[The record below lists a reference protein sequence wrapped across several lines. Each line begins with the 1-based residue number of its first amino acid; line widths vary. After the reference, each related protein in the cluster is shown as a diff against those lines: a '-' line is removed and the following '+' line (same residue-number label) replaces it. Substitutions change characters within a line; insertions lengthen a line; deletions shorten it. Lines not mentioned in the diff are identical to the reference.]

1 MVFYI
6 KLLWTTVLKIRNNAI
21 SNYIFNK
28 KEELSAAVNVWIT
41 NVSEEQMS
49 EYLTA
54 NGDESFICEII

>member
-1 MVFYI
+1 M
-6 KLLWTTVLKIRNNAI
+6 

-54 NGDESFICEII
+54 NGNESVISDII